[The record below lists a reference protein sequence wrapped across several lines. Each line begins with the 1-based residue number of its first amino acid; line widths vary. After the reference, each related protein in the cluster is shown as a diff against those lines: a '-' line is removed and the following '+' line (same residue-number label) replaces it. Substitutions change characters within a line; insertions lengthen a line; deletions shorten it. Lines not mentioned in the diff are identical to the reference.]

1 MMKGIFWKTALRK
14 CLQAVK
20 FKLGQPLSRHG
31 VVDIKENE
39 NISLLP

>member
-1 MMKGIFWKTALRK
+1 MMKGIFWKTALTK

-20 FKLGQPLSRHG
+20 FKLAA
-31 VVDIKENE
+31 VDMVDIKDSE